1 MELLLITIAAFGAIQ
16 LYNSVQLAKMHGS
29 IDAIEIHL
37 IEQQKHQMRL
47 INELKRGGI

>member
-1 MELLLITIAAFGAIQ
+1 MELLLITIAALAAIQ

-47 INELKRGGI
+47 IDELRRGGI